1 MSEKHLDLILE
12 EVGQFGKFQKII
24 YFLIVIP
31 LALSAT
37 YKFGYVFTAGDLN
50 YRWAFFYAEYP
61 NNK

>member
-50 YRWAFFYAEYP
+50 YR
-61 NNK
+61 